1 MNIIYENRFFH
12 RCQEFDQLPLS
23 QLKKKQNPEGTPG

>member
-23 QLKKKQNPEGTPG
+23 QLKKKKKP